1 MNDLVKAEIILAGG
15 CNECFQLKDH
25 DRDCSKRQF
34 AGWDS
39 MLGIVKGGLA
49 AKELRIIHSGRR
61 SGKSELSRLY
71 AERIC
76 QS

>member
-39 MLGIVKGGLA
+39 IPGKKSGLA